1 MRLLGRGGIGAGIAG
16 VGLVLSAAVAAQIA
30 TPTSPA
36 AAFAQSLEALV
47 PPADE
52 GGDGLSWDDLER
64 AAAIRWAPLRM
75 RDQVFTDGTYFVR
88 LGVADFGDGTVA
100 AAATGART
108 IVMNVYFKSRRAPLG
123 RVAILTAL
131 TGAGFR
137 ARLLRCPA
145 AGAPPDGASWYR
157 LTRPGEKAVML
168 GIDPGCEDTRQCEG
182 VALGIMGV
190 LPMMTPKEA
199 RITSEDCAGARA
211 AVTPPGAPTD
221 EETVARTI
229 AALLPPAAHP
239 GSAIPWDALVRIPPV
254 AWKRLPPQ
262 RMDTSAWLDANPL
275 ILEGGIRLPT
285 RRMTVFATG
294 TAAGALAI
302 YLRDDNFFAPTDAV
316 AALRRDGFAIDL
328 ARCGKPYV
336 TMREDWFRIAGPATA
351 PAVLYRSRTC
361 ESAMCSENYGV
372 LRGDP
377 LPEKPGQR
385 QPGVA
390 GCQE

>member
-1 MRLLGRGGIGAGIAG
+1 MRLLSRRGIGAGFAG
-16 VGLVLSAAVAAQIA
+16 VVLVLSAAVAAQTA
-30 TPTSPA
+30 PPGSPA
-36 AAFAQSLEALV
+36 AAFARSIEALV

-75 RDQVFTDGTYFVR
+75 RDQVFADGTYFVR
-88 LGVADFGDGTVA
+88 PGVADFGAGTVA

-108 IVMNVYFKSRRAPLG
+108 IVMNVYFKRRRAPLG
-123 RVAILTAL
+123 RAAILAAL

-145 AGAPPDGASWYR
+145 AGAPPNGASWYR
-157 LTRPGEKAVML
+157 LTRPGKKAVML
-168 GIDPGCEDTRQCEG
+168 GIDSGCEDPRQCEG

-190 LPMMTPKEA
+190 LPVMTPEEV

-275 ILEGGIRLPT
+275 ILEGELRLPT
-285 RRMTVFATG
+285 RRMTVLATG
-294 TAAGALAI
+294 DTAGAVAI
-302 YLRDDNFFAPTDAV
+302 YLRDDNFFAPTDIF
-316 AALRRDGFAIDL
+316 AALRRAGYTIDL
-328 ARCGKPYV
+328 SRCGKPY
-336 TMREDWFRIAGPATA
+336 TKMREDWFRIAGPAA
-351 PAVLYRSRTC
+351 ASAILYRSRTC
-361 ESAMCSENYGV
+361 ESGMCGENYGV
-372 LRGDP
+372 LRGDR

-385 QPGVA
+385 APGTA
-390 GCQE
+390 GCRE